1 MVYIFLY
8 NQLTKIEL
16 INKINTK
23 YDIYDGIIAVKN
35 YNYNK
40 EKYIL
45 EISDNKEENKI
56 ILPGKIVYFDM
67 NISDIIKKINNIE
80 EVNFKNKGY
89 SSILT
94 LINAFKLN
102 NDLCQTY
109 IIY

>member
-1 MVYIFLY
+1 MVYIFFY
-8 NQLTKIEL
+8 NKLTKIEQ
-16 INKINTK
+16 INKININ
-23 YDIYDGIIAVKN
+23 YDIYDGIIAFKK
-35 YNYNK
+35 YNK
-40 EKYIL
+40 ENYIL
-45 EISDNKEENKI
+45 EISNNKEENNI

-80 EVNFKNKGY
+80 EVNFKNNGSLY
-89 SSILT
+89 TLT

>member
-1 MVYIFLY
+1 MVYIFFY
-8 NQLTKIEL
+8 NKLTKIEL
-16 INKINTK
+16 INKINIK
-23 YDIYDGIIAVKN
+23 YDIYDGIISVK
-35 YNYNK
+35 NYNK

-45 EISDNKEENKI
+45 EISDNKEENNI

-80 EVNFKNKGY
+80 EVNFKNNGSTY
-89 SSILT
+89 TLT

-102 NDLCQTY
+102 SDLCQTY

>member
-1 MVYIFLY
+1 MVYIFFY
-8 NQLTKIEL
+8 NKLTKIEL
-16 INKINTK
+16 INKINIK
-23 YDIYDGIIAVKN
+23 YEIYDGIIAVKK
-35 YNYNK
+35 YNK

-45 EISDNKEENKI
+45 EISDNKEENNI

-80 EVNFKNKGY
+80 EINFKNNGRTH
-89 SSILT
+89 ILT
-94 LINAFKLN
+94 VINAFKLN

>member
-1 MVYIFLY
+1 MVYIFFY
-8 NQLTKIEL
+8 NKLTKIEL
-16 INKINTK
+16 INKINIK
-23 YDIYDGIIAVKN
+23 YNIYDATIGVK
-35 YNYNK
+35 NYNK

-45 EISDNKEENKI
+45 EISDNKEENNI

-67 NISDIIKKINNIE
+67 NISDIIKKINNME
-80 EVNFKNKGY
+80 EVNFKNN
-89 SSILT
+89 SSTYVLT

>member
-1 MVYIFLY
+1 MVYIFFY
-8 NQLTKIEL
+8 NKLTKIEL
-16 INKINTK
+16 INKINIK
-23 YDIYDGIIAVKN
+23 YDIFVGVIAVKN
-35 YNYNK
+35 YNK
-40 EKYIL
+40 ENYIL
-45 EISDNKEENKI
+45 EISDNKEENNI

-80 EVNFKNKGY
+80 EVNSKNNGY
-89 SSILT
+89 THILT

>member
-1 MVYIFLY
+1 MVYIFFY
-8 NQLTKIEL
+8 NKLTKIEL
-16 INKINTK
+16 INKINIK
-23 YDIYDGIIAVKN
+23 YEIYDGIIAVKN
-35 YNYNK
+35 YNK
-40 EKYIL
+40 ENYIL
-45 EISDNKEENKI
+45 EISDNKEENNI

-80 EVNFKNKGY
+80 EVNYKNNGY
-89 SSILT
+89 THILT